1 MPFGRL
7 LRDLPALLE
16 AARDCGDDLVFLC
29 RSGGRSQ
36 MACELAA
43 AAGLA
48 APLNLAGG
56 LLVWA
61 RDVDSGFEVPL
72 PSRMAFSLR
81 DRRRGLCALRAR
93 AGN

>member
-1 MPFGRL
+1 VPLGLL
-7 LRDLPALLE
+7 LRDLPALLH
-16 AARDCGDDLVFLC
+16 AARAEGDDVVFLC

-36 MACELAA
+36 MACEQAA

-56 LLVWA
+56 LLAWA

-72 PSRMAFSLR
+72 P
-81 DRRRGLCALRAR
+81 
-93 AGN
+93 